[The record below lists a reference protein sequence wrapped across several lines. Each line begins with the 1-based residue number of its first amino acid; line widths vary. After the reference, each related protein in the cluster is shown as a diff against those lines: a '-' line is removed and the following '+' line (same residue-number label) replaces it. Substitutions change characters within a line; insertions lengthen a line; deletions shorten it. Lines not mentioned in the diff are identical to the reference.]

1 MTDGLLIEVSV
12 DRQILSLIDGGR
24 VIATY
29 PVSTAAAGTG
39 SEPGSMKTPTG
50 RFVISEKIGGDAPE
64 DTIFESRLPIG
75 FWTPGERDN
84 DDLILSRILRLEG
97 LDPENANTAERFIY
111 LHGTNRE
118 DLIGTPV
125 SHGCVRLSK
134 KDIIALYDQVS
145 PGTPLV
151 ILPPSS
157 NPQPTA

>member
-1 MTDGLLIEVSV
+1 MTTGLIIEVSV
-12 DRQILSLIDGGR
+12 DRQILSLIDGGQ

-75 FWTPGERDN
+75 IWTSGEREN
-84 DDLILSRILRLEG
+84 DDLILSRILRIEG
-97 LDPENANTAERFIY
+97 LDPENANSAERFIY

-118 DLIGTPV
+118 DLIGTPA
-125 SHGCVRLSK
+125 SHGCVRLSRT
-134 KDIIALYDQVS
+134 DIIDLHDRVS
-145 PGTPLV
+145 TGTPLV

-157 NPQPTA
+157 NPQTTA